1 MKGSG
6 FRVKGSGIRIKSL
19 GGLHIWDFRFF
30 AGQQLR
36 IGRRSRFHDLSAVRF
51 VYRCMIYQKARSQM
65 IRPNTP
71 QKRPKNAQKLA
82 PRRLKMDLKVSSIF
96 RFEKRA
102 QPCLVRTRPRA
113 TSKRQSLIRRIVD
126 EFTID
131 SSAFFASDL
140 EYKFYI

>member
-1 MKGSG
+1 VKGSG

-102 QPCLVRTRPRA
+102 QPCLVP
-113 TSKRQSLIRRIVD
+113 SLIEGLRVVQGLRVVPVFLYRYSM
-126 EFTID
+126 EN
-131 SSAFFASDL
+131 
-140 EYKFYI
+140 

>member
-65 IRPNTP
+65 ISPNTP
-71 QKRPKNAQKLA
+71 QNAPKRPKTSSL
-82 PRRLKMDLKVSSIF
+82 RLKMDLKVSSIF